1 VRTVATDGDGVGAV
15 LDAVDAHR
23 ACLEAGGRLERR
35 RAARATTELERI
47 VRERLQQRAR
57 VALGDAH
64 YRRLVDEVAARR
76 TDPWSAADEILAAI
90 VR

>member
-1 VRTVATDGDGVGAV
+1 MAAV
-15 LDAVDAHR
+15 LAAVEAHR
-23 ACLEAGGRLERR
+23 ACLEAGGRLEQR

-47 VRERLQQRAR
+47 VRERLRQRAR
-57 VALGDAH
+57 VALGDAE
-64 YRRLVDEVAARR
+64 YRHLLDDVAARR